1 MAARATLEATR
12 SACRHG
18 SRCSVVEESGTCG
31 NGTGRMKNCTEPRGR
46 AIQGRDVTVWT
57 GTKAVGRPRVKHAPK
72 PDLMQ
77 ARNPNLDFFL
87 ILALSRFAASSSPK
101 DRSRSDLGPD
111 SGLDTVGPEPP
122 GAEHSQR
129 FARPIAPGTPS
140 SMGRKDLNRA
150 SADARIA
157 RSDTARTR
165 ESHGWQ
171 LGLTRSPALIPAFR
185 AVLLPPLRSA
195 TFHGHPHRHLRPHVR
210 GEDDRASTARPRC
223 PRAWPK
229 RPRREACAGYPLRGC
244 CDRDAYRRARRGK
257 VRARRDRSAP
267 TRRSRARGSVTRRD

>member
-57 GTKAVGRPRVKHAPK
+57 GTKAVGQPRVKHAPK

-111 SGLDTVGPEPP
+111 SGLDTVGPEHP
-122 GAEHSQR
+122 GR
-129 FARPIAPGTPS
+129 NTPS
-140 SMGRKDLNRA
+140 DS
-150 SADARIA
+150 
-157 RSDTARTR
+157 
-165 ESHGWQ
+165 
-171 LGLTRSPALIPAFR
+171 
-185 AVLLPPLRSA
+185 
-195 TFHGHPHRHLRPHVR
+195 
-210 GEDDRASTARPRC
+210 
-223 PRAWPK
+223 
-229 RPRREACAGYPLRGC
+229 
-244 CDRDAYRRARRGK
+244 
-257 VRARRDRSAP
+257 RDRWPRHSVVHGAKRSEP
-267 TRRSRARGSVTRRD
+267 SLRRRSNRQKRHCADP